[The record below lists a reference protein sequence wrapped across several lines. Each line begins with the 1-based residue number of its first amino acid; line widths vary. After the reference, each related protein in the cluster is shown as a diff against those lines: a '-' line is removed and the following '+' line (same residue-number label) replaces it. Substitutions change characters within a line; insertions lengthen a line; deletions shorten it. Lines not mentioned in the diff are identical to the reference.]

1 MMMECLGFNP
11 LEEKNMSE
19 FGPVGLQITQKLKA
33 TFAPQAL
40 SLIDESNQHHGH
52 SGAHPS
58 GESHFRVKIAAE
70 AFRGKSR
77 VECHR
82 MVNAAL
88 AEELK
93 SRVHALAIEC
103 AVPTPAPAS

>member
-1 MMMECLGFNP
+1 MMFTGLGFNP
-11 LEEKNMSE
+11 LEEKNMVNL
-19 FGPVGLQITQKLKA
+19 GPVTQQITKKLETA
-33 TFAPQAL
+33 FSPIAL
-40 SLIDESNQHHGH
+40 SVIDESNQHHGH

-58 GESHFRVKIAAE
+58 GESHFRVRIVAE
-70 AFRGKSR
+70 AFRGRSR

-103 AVPTPAPAS
+103 SVPQV